1 MENFTLL
8 HDIVDNS
15 NVVLIVKNLS
25 ANAGHLEDRGLFPG
39 SGRSPGRGPS
49 SLLQYSCLENPM
61 DRGDWQ
67 FIVLRVTRS
76 WT

>member
-39 SGRSPGRGPS
+39 SGRSPGGGPGIPCPPVFLPGESHGQRG
-49 SLLQYSCLENPM
+49 L
-61 DRGDWQ
+61 
-67 FIVLRVTRS
+67 
-76 WT
+76 